1 MSDSFTHPTNLSLP
15 PLVQRHYQSCLLV
28 QPGFHADLCGQGHPI
43 LESNPGGQP
52 RQGLLIRVAPNL
64 DPIDL
69 RHAVFGVGQHLSQF
83 PIIGKKHDSAG
94 VIIQTPDREQMFPT
108 FAHHLADRLSAL
120 RVRHAR
126 DHPYRF
132 VIKEIA
138 QSVED
143 SRSAVHGQLVRNGV
157 RAGPQMLNN
166 LAVQPNTAFTNQI
179 LCRPSRSYSR
189 SAENLLNPLHPFHQ
203 LARSPRSGRLSNP
216 QRQPRP
222 LRPLPS
228 P

>member
-1 MSDSFTHPTNLSLP
+1 MSDSFTHSTNLSLP
-15 PLVQRHYQSCLLV
+15 PLVQRHYQSCLFV
-28 QPGFHADLCGQGHPI
+28 QPGFHTDLCGQGHPI
-43 LESNPGGQP
+43 LESNTGCQPGE
-52 RQGLLIRVAPNL
+52 GLLIRMTPNL

-69 RHAVFGVGQHLSQF
+69 GDAVFGVGQHLSQL
-83 PIIGKKHDSAG
+83 PIIREKHDSAG
-94 VIIQTPDREQMFPT
+94 VIVQTPDREQMFPT
-108 FAHHLADRLSAL
+108 FANHLADRLSAL

-132 VIKEIA
+132 VIEEIA
-138 QSVED
+138 QSVKD

-179 LCRPSRSYSR
+179 LCRPPRSYSR

-203 LARSPRSGRLSNP
+203 LARSPLSDRLSNP
-216 QRQPRP
+216 QPQPLP
-222 LRPLPS
+222 LRPPPS